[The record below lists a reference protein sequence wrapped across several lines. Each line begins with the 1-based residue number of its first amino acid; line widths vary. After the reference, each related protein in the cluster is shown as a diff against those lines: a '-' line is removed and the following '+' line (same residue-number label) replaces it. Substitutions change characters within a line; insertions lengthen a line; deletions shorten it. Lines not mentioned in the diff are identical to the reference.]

1 MYQIEIP
8 LFFNLYF
15 VFQLRFCNRMSVVV
29 GEAVLGFSEMARQ
42 KSSVSVHLSRINF
55 QEGSIDC
62 IYFWYR
68 RSLCFSSE
76 LSEEMI
82 SVSHLCKSSSPF
94 SLDSVYLLSF

>member
-42 KSSVSVHLSRINF
+42 KSSVSVHL
-55 QEGSIDC
+55 
-62 IYFWYR
+62 
-68 RSLCFSSE
+68 
-76 LSEEMI
+76 
-82 SVSHLCKSSSPF
+82 
-94 SLDSVYLLSF
+94 